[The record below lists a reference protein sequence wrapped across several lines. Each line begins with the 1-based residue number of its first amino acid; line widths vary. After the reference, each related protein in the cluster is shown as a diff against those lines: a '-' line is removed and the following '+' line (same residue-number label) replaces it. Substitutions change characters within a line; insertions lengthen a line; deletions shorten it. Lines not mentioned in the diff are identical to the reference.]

1 MPLTWKLK
9 QWLRTKRSLKNAND
23 IRDLIEHRT
32 GYKVSLRRI
41 TSLLNGQPKTLDIEL
56 FQAICTAFQCELI
69 NFCDVTPSSGIP
81 LKRPVNIHDL
91 IQPCAIA
98 PDESLRS
105 FINRVQIAALTKA
118 ESMTNNLTQAARLLG
133 THRANLRLIR
143 QRSGNAVKKKPPSSA
158 KTIPLPAPIF
168 SIRQNEDLKAFTHRI
183 QLAAINE
190 TFALEGNNNRT
201 ALRLGYR
208 RQSIVE
214 LRNRLQHHGSEKASA
229 VQTINF
235 TETLM

>member
-1 MPLTWKLK
+1 MPLSWKLK
-9 QWLRTKRSLKNAND
+9 QFLRTERSLKNAND

-56 FQAICTAFQCELI
+56 FQAICNAFQCELI

-81 LKRPVNIHDL
+81 PKRLVNIDDL
-91 IQPCAIA
+91 IKPCAIT

-105 FINRVQIAALTKA
+105 FIHRVQIAALTKA
-118 ESMTNNLTQAARLLG
+118 ESMTNNLSQAARLLG
-133 THRANLRLIR
+133 THRANLWLIR
-143 QRSGNAVKKKPPSSA
+143 KRSENALKNKPPSTA
-158 KTIPLPAPIF
+158 KTIPLPAAIF
-168 SIRQNEDLKAFTHRI
+168 SIRENEDLKAFTHRI

-190 TFALEGNNNRT
+190 TFALEGNNTRT

-208 RQSIVE
+208 RQSFVE
-214 LRNRLQHHGSEKASA
+214 LRNRLRHHGSENASA

>member
-32 GYKVSLRRI
+32 GYKVTLRRI
-41 TSLLNGQPKTLDIEL
+41 TSLLNGQPKTLDLEL
-56 FQAICTAFQCELI
+56 FQAICNAFQCELI
-69 NFCDVTPSSGIP
+69 DFCDVTPSSGIP
-81 LKRPVNIHDL
+81 PKRTVNIHDL

-118 ESMTNNLTQAARLLG
+118 ESMTTNLTQAARLLG

-143 QRSGNAVKKKPPSSA
+143 QRSKNAVKNKPPSTA
-158 KTIPLPAPIF
+158 KTIPLPAAIF
-168 SIRQNEDLKAFTHRI
+168 SIGENEDLKAFTHRI

-190 TFALEGNNNRT
+190 TFALEGNNKRT
-201 ALRLGYR
+201 ALRLAYG
-208 RQSIVE
+208 RQSLIE
-214 LRNRLQHHGSEKASA
+214 LRNRLQQHGSENASA
-229 VQTINF
+229 VETINF

>member
-69 NFCDVTPSSGIP
+69 KFCDVTPTSGITP
-81 LKRPVNIHDL
+81 KRPVNIHDL
-91 IQPCAIA
+91 IQSCAIA
-98 PDESLRS
+98 PYDSLHS

-118 ESMTNNLTQAARLLG
+118 ESMTTNICQAAR
-133 THRANLRLIR
+133 
-143 QRSGNAVKKKPPSSA
+143 
-158 KTIPLPAPIF
+158 
-168 SIRQNEDLKAFTHRI
+168 
-183 QLAAINE
+183 
-190 TFALEGNNNRT
+190 
-201 ALRLGYR
+201 
-208 RQSIVE
+208 
-214 LRNRLQHHGSEKASA
+214 
-229 VQTINF
+229 
-235 TETLM
+235 

>member
-1 MPLTWKLK
+1 
-9 QWLRTKRSLKNAND
+9 
-23 IRDLIEHRT
+23 
-32 GYKVSLRRI
+32 
-41 TSLLNGQPKTLDIEL
+41 
-56 FQAICTAFQCELI
+56 
-69 NFCDVTPSSGIP
+69 
-81 LKRPVNIHDL
+81 
-91 IQPCAIA
+91 
-98 PDESLRS
+98 
-105 FINRVQIAALTKA
+105 
-118 ESMTNNLTQAARLLG
+118 MTNNLTQAARLLG

-190 TFALEGNNNRT
+190 TLALEGNNTRT

-208 RQSIVE
+208 RQSFVE
-214 LRNRLQHHGSEKASA
+214 LRNRLQHHGSENASHI
-229 VQTINF
+229 QTINF